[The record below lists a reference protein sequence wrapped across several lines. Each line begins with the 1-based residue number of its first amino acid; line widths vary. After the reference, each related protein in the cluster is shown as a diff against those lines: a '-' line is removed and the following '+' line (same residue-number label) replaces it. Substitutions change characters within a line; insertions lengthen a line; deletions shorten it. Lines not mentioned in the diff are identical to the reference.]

1 MTRRVVVSLL
11 WQTSASVVG
20 QAISWVSTLV
30 VIRLLTPDDF
40 GLMAMAGISIGFI
53 MLIGDLGVGAVVV
66 QAVALN
72 RPQLQGLFTVA
83 LWAYSLEIGRASCRE
98 RVAMS

>member
-11 WQTSASVVG
+11 WQTSASIVG
-20 QAISWVSTLV
+20 QAISWVSTLF
-30 VIRLLTPDDF
+30 VIRLLASDDF

-83 LWAYSLEIGRASCRE
+83 LAAYC
-98 RVAMS
+98 RVAAVAFASER